1 MRHVLLILLIFCTIP
16 SFTQSETKVIKYP
29 WLSLTTGAGVD
40 IFNTRFSC
48 VSSMEFMLG
57 KKHYW
62 YNSITTI
69 HTGDWLW
76 TLSTGAGVILY
87 DKRDPVTSKGWS
99 IAWNYLAFGIGI
111 ITAERLGLSTVSTM
125 RFRFHLNPIF
135 ALQFGIDHHIFT
147 EFLSDQVLWSS
158 AHALT
163 LGFAF

>member
-1 MRHVLLILLIFCTIP
+1 MRNMILIVLVFLGTPMFA
-16 SFTQSETKVIKYP
+16 QSESKVKYP

-57 KKHYW
+57 KTHYW
-62 YNSITTI
+62 YNSITAI
-69 HTGDWLW
+69 NKGEWLW
-76 TLSTGAGVILY
+76 TISTGAGVILF
-87 DKRDPVTSKGWS
+87 DNRDRITQKGWS
-99 IAWNYLAFGIGI
+99 IAWNYLAFGIGV
-111 ITAERLGLSTVSTM
+111 TTSLKLGLSTVSTM
-125 RFRFHLNPIF
+125 RFRFHLNAIF

-147 EFLSDQVLWSS
+147 EFQPNQILWSS